1 MGECKE
7 DIKDILEVTSKI
19 AKLDKKKRELLL
31 AAIRGAILVS
41 EESEG
46 ENQDD
51 A

>member
-19 AKLDKKKRELLL
+19 AKLNDEKKKLLL
-31 AAIRGAILVS
+31 AGIRGAILVC
-41 EESEG
+41 EEPEK